1 MNVRDL
7 IDLFMADKGCMPTMQ
22 FVEARPKLVRYEKDG
37 FRFQVVYHTEL
48 ETKAFVFKDQKDTRL
63 LAPQTYRFV
72 LDLSDPESFLKLSK
86 FMGI

>member
-7 IDLFMADKGCMPTMQ
+7 VELFMADKGCMLTMQ
-22 FVEARPKLVRYEKDG
+22 FLEAKPKLVRYEKNE
-37 FRFQVVYHTEL
+37 FRFQVVYHTEF
-48 ETKAFVFKDQKDTRL
+48 ETKAFVFKDQKNTRL
-63 LAPQTYRFV
+63 LDPKTKGFM